1 MPTPPPALPGS
12 LLPQTHTQYAH
23 HLFTNPIFPDCTVTT
38 LKRTFQLHRS
48 ILAPRCEF
56 FHTCFSGL
64 FNESSSNAVTMHDD
78 DPDVLARMLQ
88 WLYTLEFPVSNP
100 SDKRTPTWSADLDL
114 WMLADKYGLTVLMEQ
129 CVDALL
135 STAERTAA
143 DRDGSSFK
151 SSAEDFVDMMSTL
164 FTEAPDREDVYE
176 LRTELLEI
184 MAPTIAR
191 FMREVPVLEELVVE
205 IPGFAL
211 VLVETLSKGS
221 KGTLGLPVLT
231 SRRRSSDSGSSAAGS
246 RASVGSGRSGSA
258 GSEPRVVK
266 AYIPMNEDSED
277 EME

>member
-1 MPTPPPALPGS
+1 
-12 LLPQTHTQYAH
+12 
-23 HLFTNPIFPDCTVTT
+23 
-38 LKRTFQLHRS
+38 
-48 ILAPRCEF
+48 
-56 FHTCFSGL
+56 
-64 FNESSSNAVTMHDD
+64 MHDD